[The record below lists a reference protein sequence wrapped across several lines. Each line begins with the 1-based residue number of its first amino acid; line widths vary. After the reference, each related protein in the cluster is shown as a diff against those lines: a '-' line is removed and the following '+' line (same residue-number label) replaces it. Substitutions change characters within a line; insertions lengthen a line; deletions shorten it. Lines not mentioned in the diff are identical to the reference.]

1 MDASANAP
9 QWPLKAI
16 LYATDFSACSE
27 NAGNY
32 ASLLARKLDV
42 DLLVAHAFI
51 LTQFAMEVEAES
63 RQPAKSA
70 QRKDLEATIA
80 ATAGRVG
87 QGVKRAVP
95 VLLEGDPREAIPRAA
110 AEHAPSLIV
119 LGTRGRGRMERSIV
133 GSVAERILRAAGGPS
148 LTVGP
153 HVPVCEPGSTPFRR
167 VLYATGLSPEAARGA
182 TYAVAMAQAFDAS
195 LDVLHVV
202 NPADQADPGR
212 FSEIQ
217 KQFYEVVD
225 DLVPRHADAIR
236 NPHGFVEA
244 GAAHTRI
251 LEHVREFHTD
261 LLVLSIRKSSHLW
274 LQSRLSGA
282 FHIIANAPCPV
293 MTITG

>member
-202 NPADQADPGR
+202 NPADQRIRAGSAKYRSSSMKWLTTWFRGTPMPFATRTASSRPAPRIRAFLSTCASFTPICLSSPSARARTSGCNRGCRAR
-212 FSEIQ
+212 FTSS
-217 KQFYEVVD
+217 
-225 DLVPRHADAIR
+225 P
-236 NPHGFVEA
+236 
-244 GAAHTRI
+244 TRP
-251 LEHVREFHTD
+251 VR
-261 LLVLSIRKSSHLW
+261 
-274 LQSRLSGA
+274 
-282 FHIIANAPCPV
+282 
-293 MTITG
+293 